1 MLRVVLVGMGPLG
14 CAMVRYF
21 SGKKSLIL
29 AGAVDADPEKK
40 GKNVGDLSGRDDFR
54 HLFVESDI
62 SSALERARPDAVIL
76 ATVSSLEKLIP
87 QVEAIA
93 PYKVDIVS
101 TCEELSYPWI
111 TQPEN
116 ASRIDSIA
124 RQNGITVLGTGV
136 NPGFLMD
143 YLPSVMTGICRDII
157 SVRVSRIQDASL
169 RRVSF
174 KKKIGAGLSLDEFSA
189 LKDKGALRH
198 VGLAE
203 SVHMLAS
210 GAGWVLD
217 GVGETIEPVTA
228 DSDFKTEEGVIKS
241 GMALGVEQ
249 RASGF
254 SGGREV
260 INLLFRAAVGEKEPR
275 DSIEIEGSP
284 SFVST
289 VRGGINGDIATCAVT
304 TNAVKSAKAASAGL
318 KTMIDLPVVTF
329 SV

>member
-14 CAMVRYF
+14 CAMAGYF
-21 SGKKSLIL
+21 NGKRSLVL

-40 GKNVGDLSGRDDFR
+40 GKNVGDLSGRDDFK

-62 SSALERARPDAVIL
+62 PSALERAGADAVIL
-76 ATVSSLEKLIP
+76 ATVSSLEELIP
-87 QVEAIA
+87 QVEAVA
-93 PYKVDIVS
+93 PYKADIVS

-116 ASRIDSIA
+116 AGKIDAIA
-124 RQNGITVLGTGV
+124 KQNGITVLGTGV

-143 YLPSVMTGICRDII
+143 YLPSVMTGICRDIT

-174 KKKIGAGLSLDEFSA
+174 KKKIGAGLNLDEFAA
-189 LKDKGALRH
+189 LKDEGALRH

-203 SVHMLAS
+203 SVHMLAA

-217 GVGETIEPVTA
+217 CMEETIEPVIA
-228 DSDFKTEEGVIKS
+228 DSDFKIEEGVIKR

-260 INLLFRAAVGEKEPR
+260 INLLFRAAIGEKEPH
-275 DSIEIEGSP
+275 DSIEIGGVP
-284 SFVST
+284 SFIST

-304 TNAVKSAKAASAGL
+304 TNALKSAKAAPAGL
-318 KTMIDLPVVTF
+318 KTMIDVPVVTF
-329 SV
+329 SP

>member
-21 SGKKSLIL
+21 SGKKSLVL

-40 GKNVGDLSGRDDFR
+40 GKNVGDFTGRDDFK
-54 HLFVESDI
+54 HLFVESDTP
-62 SSALERARPDAVIL
+62 SALERARPDAVIL

-93 PYKVDIVS
+93 PYKADIVS

-116 ASRIDSIA
+116 AGKIDSIA
-124 RQNGITVLGTGV
+124 KQNGITVLGTGV

-143 YLPSVMTGICRDII
+143 YLPSVMTGICRDIT
-157 SVRVSRIQDASL
+157 SVRVSRAQDASL

-174 KKKIGAGLSLDEFSA
+174 RKKIGAGLNLDEFSA
-189 LKDKGALRH
+189 LKDKGVLRH

-203 SVHMLAS
+203 SVYMLAAA
-210 GAGWVLD
+210 AGWALD
-217 GVGETIEPVTA
+217 GVDETIEPVIA
-228 DSDFKTEEGVIKS
+228 DSDFKTEEGVINS

-254 SGGREV
+254 FGGRAV
-260 INLLFRAAVGEKEPR
+260 IDLLFRAALKEKEPH
-275 DSIEIEGSP
+275 DSIEIEGAP
-284 SFVST
+284 SFIST
-289 VRGGINGDIATCAVT
+289 VKGGINGDIATCAVT
-304 TNAVKSAKAASAGL
+304 TNAVKSAKAAPAGL
-318 KTMIDLPVVTF
+318 RTMIDVPVVTF
-329 SV
+329 SS